1 MNDIKQIIAKNI
13 YDLRI
18 ARGMTQLELAEK
30 LHYSDKSI
38 SKWEKGDSLPEIS
51 TLVAVAEIFEVSLDY
66 LIKDHSQDETPAES
80 KAIRNIKIQN
90 RALIS
95 GMGIFAVW
103 LVATLIFFFI
113 DAFTNTLEYSFLPFV
128 FAVPVTLIVWL
139 VFNSIWFNHRRN
151 FLIVSLLMWTSLTV
165 LFVTFFIFGIT
176 IPKIFFLGIPGQ
188 IIIALWSR
196 IKVSKKTN
204 K

>member
-1 MNDIKQIIAKNI
+1 MSDIKLIIAKNI

-18 ARGMTQLELAEK
+18 ERGMTQLELAEK

-51 TLVAVAEIFEVSLDY
+51 TLVAVAEIFEVTLDY
-66 LIKDHSQDETPAES
+66 LIKDHSQDEATAET
-80 KAIRNIKIQN
+80 KTLKNIKFQN

-103 LVATLIFFFI
+103 LIATLIFFFI
-113 DAFTNTLEYSFLPFV
+113 DAFTNTLQYSFLPFV

-139 VFNSIWFNHRRN
+139 IFNSIWFNHRRN
-151 FLIVSLLMWTSLTV
+151 FLIISLLMWASLTV

-176 IPKIFFLGIPGQ
+176 LPKIFFLGIPGQ
-188 IIIALWSR
+188 IIIALWSK
-196 IKVSKKTN
+196 IKISKKN

>member
-1 MNDIKQIIAKNI
+1 MSDIKQIIAKNI
-13 YDLRI
+13 YDLRV

-51 TLVAVAEIFEVSLDY
+51 TLVTVAEIFEVTLDY
-66 LIKDHSQDETPAES
+66 LIKDHSQDEKPAET
-80 KAIRNIKIQN
+80 KLIKNIKIQN

-103 LVATLIFFFI
+103 LIATLIFFFI
-113 DAFTNTLEYSFLPFV
+113 DEFTKTLKYSFLPFV

-139 VFNSIWFNHRRN
+139 IFNSIWFNHRRN
-151 FLIVSLLMWTSLTV
+151 FLIVSLLMWASLTV
-165 LFVTFFIFGIT
+165 LFVTFYIFGIT

-196 IKVSKKTN
+196 IKISKKN
-204 K
+204 Q

>member
-1 MNDIKQIIAKNI
+1 MSDIKQIIAKNI
-13 YDLRI
+13 YDLRV

-51 TLVAVAEIFEVSLDY
+51 TLVTVAEIFEVTLDY
-66 LIKDHSQDETPAES
+66 LIKDHSQDEKPAET
-80 KAIRNIKIQN
+80 KLIKNIKIQN

-103 LVATLIFFFI
+103 LIATLIFFFI
-113 DAFTNTLEYSFLPFV
+113 DEFTKTLKYSFLPFV

-139 VFNSIWFNHRRN
+139 IFNSIWFNHRRN
-151 FLIVSLLMWTSLTV
+151 FLIVSLLMWASLTV
-165 LFVTFFIFGIT
+165 LFVTFYIFGIT

-196 IKVSKKTN
+196 IKISKKN

>member
-1 MNDIKQIIAKNI
+1 MSDIKLIIAKNI

-38 SKWEKGDSLPEIS
+38 SKWEKGESLPEIS
-51 TLVAVAEIFEVSLDY
+51 TLVAVAQIFDITLDY
-66 LIKDHSQDETPAES
+66 LIKDHSEEEMPVET
-80 KAIRNIKIQN
+80 KVQKNIKIQN

-95 GMGIFAVW
+95 GMGVFAVW
-103 LVATLIFFFI
+103 LIATLVFFFI
-113 DAFTNTLEYSFLPFV
+113 DAFTNTLQYSFLPFV

-139 VFNSIWFNHRRN
+139 IFNSIWFNHRRN
-151 FLIVSLLMWTSLTV
+151 FLIISLLMWVSLTV
-165 LFVTFFIFGIT
+165 LFVTFYIFGIT
-176 IPKIFFLGIPGQ
+176 LPKIFLLGIPGQ
-188 IIIALWSR
+188 IIIALWSK
-196 IKVSKKTN
+196 IKIIKKN